1 MLRKTCRRSRRVH
14 QQQPRSSAASGPQ
27 NHTFTPCHRGE
38 NSLETRTWAAE
49 HPARWNARERPVA
62 CSGPLQSLLRGAE
75 WALRL
80 PCWAL
85 GQAPHVGC
93 TASPLVLVAEGS
105 RIAVCACG
113 FGVGGAGTGRSGPG
127 AGRTVASAEVCR
139 SGLQQWVVREPGPLR
154 ELCLLQ
160 GPDVGRDL
168 PGPAV
173 ASLVLGP
180 AEGSRV
186 LAQPARL
193 GGCWLVS
200 PALQRRGQ
208 ARGRLC
214 QESAASSPGLVGREL
229 DGVGE
234 VALQDAAVPRQSPTG
249 QHLKGLPHIDVAFGA
264 DFKVGDILLSTPAL
278 G

>member
-1 MLRKTCRRSRRVH
+1 MRHACGLPST
-14 QQQPRSSAASGPQ
+14 QQGGMPASA
-27 NHTFTPCHRGE
+27 
-38 NSLETRTWAAE
+38 
-49 HPARWNARERPVA
+49 RPVA
-62 CSGPLQSLLRGAE
+62 CSGPLQSLLQRAE

-93 TASPLVLVAEGS
+93 TASTLVLVAEGGRATLPS
-105 RIAVCACG
+105 VLMALGWEVQG
-113 FGVGGAGTGRSGPG
+113 QGGQAQELAGL
-127 AGRTVASAEVCR
+127 ASAEVCR
-139 SGLQQWVVREPGPLR
+139 LGPLR

-160 GPDVGRDL
+160 GPHVGCDL

-208 ARGRLC
+208 ARGRPC
-214 QESAASSPGLVGREL
+214 RCGSQ
-229 DGVGE
+229 
-234 VALQDAAVPRQSPTG
+234 
-249 QHLKGLPHIDVAFGA
+249 QHLLRAWWGESLMESVRWLSRMLRYLDRARLASISKACPTLMS
-264 DFKVGDILLSTPAL
+264 LLAL
-278 G
+278 TSR